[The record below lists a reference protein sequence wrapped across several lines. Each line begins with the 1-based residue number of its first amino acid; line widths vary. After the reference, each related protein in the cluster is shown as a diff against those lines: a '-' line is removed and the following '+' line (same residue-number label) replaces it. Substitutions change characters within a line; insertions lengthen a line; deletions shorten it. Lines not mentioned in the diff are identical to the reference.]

1 MTEPAKTKPTKMCPG
16 KDGKPRKFSD
26 LSTTEKQQ
34 LDTLAL
40 AEVVGELKQIYQM
53 SCQAG
58 VNDLE
63 KYRNQLLLGT
73 KKVDA
78 LREKV
83 LETMPCLDG
92 VKISEDVKYGLSTQ
106 SLPYKKLSA
115 ITSGE
120 KALCLR

>member
-1 MTEPAKTKPTKMCPG
+1 MTEPAKNKPAKIYPG

-26 LSTTEKQQ
+26 LSPTDKQKV
-34 LDTLAL
+34 DTLAL

-58 VNDLE
+58 VNDLGE
-63 KYRNQLLLGT
+63 IRDKLLLGNE
-73 KKVDA
+73 KVMA
-78 LREKV
+78 LRKKV

-115 ITSGE
+115 ITTGE
-120 KALCLR
+120 KGVCLR